1 MESWK
6 EDIVSLLETE
16 FKTGVKSFDITI
28 DLGQQ
33 SSQFN
38 IEHDGECKLEN
49 YSYTDHSGQMFLFIP
64 NSGELI
70 TSIRKIL
77 EAEFSIPNL
86 KKIRLTDTETVMT
99 F

>member
-6 EDIVSLLETE
+6 EDIVLLLETE
-16 FKTGVKSFDITI
+16 FKTGIKSFDITI

-49 YSYTDHSGQMFLFIP
+49 YSYTDYSGQMFLFIP

-70 TSIRKIL
+70 AKIREIL

-86 KKIRLTDTETVMT
+86 KKIRLTDTETVIT